1 MPCRVSPW
9 AVALGAAMLLIGPT
23 PPASAAD
30 TPNAGKNVYQSTL
43 RSTVWIV
50 VPQEVARRGGVVAY
64 SFVSGSGSLID
75 VPNRLILTNY
85 HVVRESATAR
95 VMFPVFAK
103 GKLVQEKEYY
113 EKRLDT
119 HGILAEV
126 VVRDAKHD
134 LALLRVASIPE

>member
-9 AVALGAAMLLIGPT
+9 AVAFGAAMLLTGPT

-43 RSTVWIV
+43 LSTVWIV

-95 VMFPVFAK
+95 VMFPIFSK
-103 GKLVQEKEYY
+103 GKLVQERE
-113 EKRLDT
+113 
-119 HGILAEV
+119 
-126 VVRDAKHD
+126 
-134 LALLRVASIPE
+134 